1 MMAAATAAAR
11 GRRVLLL
18 DKNDRLGKKLRIT
31 GKGRCNVT
39 NDCEL
44 DAVIRSTPG
53 NGRFLFSAVHAF
65 PPEATKRLFESLGV
79 PLKTERGQR
88 VFPVSDRADDVAE
101 ALIRRLRALGVQTE
115 KARVRSVLT
124 EDGAVAGVR
133 TESGAF
139 TAPHVLLA
147 MGGASYPGTG
157 SNGDG
162 ARLAASLGH
171 TVTPLRPSLVGLR
184 SDDPDCP
191 AAQGLSLVNC
201 GVKVRDE
208 KNGKVIYEDF
218 GELLFTHDGLS
229 GPTVLSASAH
239 LREME
244 PGRYT
249 VLIDLKP
256 ALSEEQLDK
265 RLLRDLGENKNR
277 NFANSLSA
285 LLPQS
290 LIGPVVRRS
299 GIPPACKC
307 NSVTKEQRQ
316 NLLRVLKGFAVSVSG
331 FAPIE
336 GAIVTAGGVDV
347 REVDPRTMASKK
359 VPGLFFAGEILDVD
373 AYTGGFNL
381 QIAFSTGFCAG
392 QNI

>member
-1 MMAAATAAAR
+1 MLAAITAAKR

-39 NDCEL
+39 NDCAPEE
-44 DAVIRSTPG
+44 VIRAAPG

-65 PPEATKRLFESLGV
+65 PPEATMRLFESLGV
-79 PLKTERGQR
+79 PLKTERGRR
-88 VFPVSDRADDVAE
+88 VFPVSDRADDIAD
-101 ALIRRLRALGVQTE
+101 ALAGRLEALGVAVE
-115 KARVRSVLT
+115 KARVRSVRVET
-124 EDGAVAGVR
+124 GEVTGVR
-133 TESGAF
+133 TERGDFS
-139 TAPHVLLA
+139 APHVLLA

-162 ARLAASLGH
+162 ARLASALGH
-171 TVTPLRPSLVGLR
+171 TVTPLRPSLVGLL

-201 GVKVRDE
+201 GVRVRDE
-208 KNGKVIYEDF
+208 RNGRVIYEDF
-218 GELLFTHDGLS
+218 GELLFTHEGLS

-239 LREME
+239 LRQME

-256 ALSEEQLDK
+256 ALSPEQLDK
-265 RLLRDLGENKNR
+265 RLLRDLAENRNR
-277 NFANSLSA
+277 NFSNALGA

-299 GIPPACKC
+299 GIPPECKC
-307 NSVTKEQRQ
+307 NGITREQRQ
-316 NLLRVLKGFAVSVSG
+316 DLLRVLKSFSVSVSG
-331 FAPIE
+331 FAPIA

-359 VPGLFFAGEILDVD
+359 IPGLFFAGEILDVD

-392 QNI
+392 SHL